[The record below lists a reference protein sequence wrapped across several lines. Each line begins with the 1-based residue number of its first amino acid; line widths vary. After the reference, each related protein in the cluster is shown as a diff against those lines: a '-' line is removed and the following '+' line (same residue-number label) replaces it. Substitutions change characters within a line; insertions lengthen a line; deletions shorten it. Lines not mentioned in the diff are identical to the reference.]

1 MWYHYKDSDDNSD
14 EYLNDMKE
22 AFKYYKLA
30 AELAVKKEKYEEG
43 TASFTSLAEMYEYG
57 LGTDE
62 DIDKAIKWYT
72 IAAEQDCEEAIEKL
86 EKLATIVPTPTYS
99 TSLLDNEQEY
109 LEEYKLCIEE
119 DGEISPKE
127 RRLLDRLREKLG
139 ISISRA
145 IEIERNYQ

>member
-1 MWYHYKDSDDNSD
+1 
-14 EYLNDMKE
+14 
-22 AFKYYKLA
+22 
-30 AELAVKKEKYEEG
+30 
-43 TASFTSLAEMYEYG
+43 MYEYG

-109 LEEYKLCIEE
+109 MEEYKLCLEE

>member
-1 MWYHYKDSDDNSD
+1 
-14 EYLNDMKE
+14 MKE

-30 AELAVKKEKYEEG
+30 AELAVKKEEYESTE
-43 TASFTSLAEMYEYG
+43 SFTSLAEMYENG
-57 LGTDE
+57 WGTDK

-86 EKLATIVPTPTYS
+86 ENLTATLSTPTFN
-99 TSLLDNEQEY
+99 TGLLDNEQEY
-109 LEEYKLCIEE
+109 LDEYKLCLEE
-119 DGEISPKE
+119 DGKISSKE